1 MRARHDLA
9 MSQTRVG
16 IVGVGRMG
24 MPICRRIAEASFP
37 VTATDLRPEL
47 QTGVSAAGAGWV
59 DSLPELGAESDVVIT
74 VLPGVAEVAAIV
86 EPLVG
91 ALAPGATWIDLSS
104 ATPHVADRIAEAA
117 AARGLRTV
125 DAPMGGS
132 PSDAESGRLLLFAG
146 GASED
151 IDAQRELLDTFA
163 SRVLHVGG
171 SGNGYLVKLLVN
183 FLWFGQAVLASEAL
197 GLAVRCG
204 VDAEVFRGAVLESA
218 AASRFMETDAPA
230 LLRGDDMPAFEVK
243 RCVDELREVLALARR
258 LDAGAAIAG
267 RVTELYA
274 DALER
279 YGDINGE
286 LLAARLVGERAG
298 VRFEET

>member
-1 MRARHDLA
+1 
-9 MSQTRVG
+9 
-16 IVGVGRMG
+16 MG
-24 MPICRRIAEASFP
+24 MAVCRRIAQAGFP
-37 VTATDLRPEL
+37 VIATDLRAEL
-47 QTGVSAAGAGWV
+47 RPAVSAAGARWAA
-59 DSLPELGAESDVVIT
+59 SLTELGAASDVVLT
-74 VLPGVAEVAAIV
+74 VLPGAAEVSAITA
-86 EPLVG
+86 PLVEV
-91 ALAPGATWIDLSS
+91 LAPGSAWIDLSS
-104 ATPHVADRIAEAA
+104 ATPQVADRIAELAA
-117 AARGLRTV
+117 PCGLRV
-125 DAPMGGS
+125 LEAPMGGS

-151 IDAQRELLDTFA
+151 LEAHRELLETFS

-183 FLWFGQAVLASEAL
+183 YLWFGQAVLASEAL

-204 VDAEVFRGAVLESA
+204 VDTEVFRGAVLESA
-218 AASRFMETDAPA
+218 AASRFMEADAPA

-258 LDAGAAIAG
+258 LDAGAAVAG

-274 DALER
+274 DALEH